1 MTGEIVF
8 VLVVVGVAVV
18 ALASGRV
25 PFEVTAIGV
34 LLTLF
39 LGRVI
44 DLEAAL
50 RGFSNSAV
58 VTIGAVMVMS
68 AGLANTGVA
77 HLMGRL
83 IGRLAG
89 NSEARLIAVTVLA
102 AALLSG
108 FMNAIAAGGVLLP
121 AAVAAA
127 RELRIPISR
136 VLLPLS
142 YATLLGSALTL
153 VGTPSNLLVN
163 SVVAQEGIEP
173 FGLLDFTPF
182 GAAILVAG
190 ILALVLGRRRLL
202 PRHASGAAGDAL
214 LPRTR
219 DDHVPY
225 RLEERLYEVAV
236 PPASPLVGLTLRESG
251 IRTDFGISIVAIQRQ
266 GRTDIAPAPEM
277 MLHARDVLV
286 MSARNRDIARLR
298 ERFALPEPR
307 PSTLGAA
314 ALQTENV
321 EFAEASLAPRSTL
334 EGETVPSLN
343 FRDRYGLSVLGI
355 WRDGAPRR
363 THLHD
368 MPLRVGDALARAGT
382 AAANRRSCATTRTF
396 VVVTERVGLTLRPR
410 QAPLAIAIVAGF
422 VAALML
428 QLAPVAIVALAAA
441 AAMVVTGCVRGR
453 ETLAAVDWRAIVVIG
468 GMLTLAEAMRQSGA
482 AALVGESLAESLGD
496 GGPWIVL
503 ASMLLLTAM
512 FTHVLG
518 NHVTAVLMAPVA
530 LSAAALVGADPR
542 MFAMGVALAA
552 STGFITAY
560 AHPVNLLVMG
570 PGNFR
575 PRDFAR
581 AGIPIALL
589 VLLVDFGMLALVF
602 GAGVP

>member
-18 ALASGRV
+18 VLASGRV
-25 PFEVTAIGV
+25 PFEVTAIAV
-34 LLTLF
+34 LLALF
-39 LGRVI
+39 FGRAI
-44 DLEAAL
+44 DFEAAL

-77 HLMGRL
+77 HWMGRL

-89 NSEARLIAVTVLA
+89 NSEARLIAFTVLA

-127 RELRIPISR
+127 RELKIPISR

-142 YATLLGSALTL
+142 YATLLGSVLTL

-163 SVVAQEGIEP
+163 SVVAREGIEP

-190 ILALVLGRRRLL
+190 VLALVFGRHRLL

-214 LPRTR
+214 LPRAR
-219 DDHVPY
+219 EDHVPY
-225 RLEERLYEVAV
+225 RLEERLYEVAI
-236 PPASPLVGLTLRESG
+236 PPVSPLVGLTLRESG

-266 GRTDIAPAPEM
+266 GGTDIAPAPEVV
-277 MLHARDVLV
+277 LHAGEVLV
-286 MSARNRDIARLR
+286 MSARDRDITRLR

-334 EGETVPSLN
+334 VGETVPSLN

-368 MPLRVGDALARAGT
+368 MPLRVGDALLVLGPLPRIAELRDDPD
-382 AAANRRSCATTRTF
+382 F

-410 QAPLAIAIVAGF
+410 QAPIAVAIVAGF
-422 VAALML
+422 VAALLL

-575 PRDFAR
+575 PRDYAR

-589 VLLVDFGMLALVF
+589 VLLVDFGMLALMF
-602 GAGVP
+602 GAGGS

>member
-8 VLVVVGVAVV
+8 VLVVVAVAVV

-25 PFEVTAIGV
+25 PFEVAAIGV

-127 RELRIPISR
+127 RELKIPISR

-142 YATLLGSALTL
+142 FATLLGSALTL

-163 SVVAQEGIEP
+163 SVMAQEGLEP
-173 FGLLDFTPF
+173 FRLLDFTPF

-190 ILALVLGRRRLL
+190 ILALVFGRNRLL

-266 GRTDIAPAPEM
+266 GRTDIIPAPEVS
-277 MLHARDVLV
+277 LHARDVLV

-307 PSTLGAA
+307 PATLGAA
-314 ALQTENV
+314 ALQSENV

-334 EGETVPSLN
+334 EGETVPSLS

-363 THLHD
+363 THLQD
-368 MPLRVGDALARAGT
+368 MPLRVGDALLVLGPLPRIAELRDDPD
-382 AAANRRSCATTRTF
+382 F

-428 QLAPVAIVALAAA
+428 QAAPVAIVALAAA
-441 AAMVVTGCVRGR
+441 AAMVATGCVRGR

-589 VLLVDFGMLALVF
+589 VLLVNFGMLALIF
-602 GAGVP
+602 GAGGS

>member
-25 PFEVTAIGV
+25 PFEVTAICV
-34 LLTLF
+34 LLVLF
-39 LGRVI
+39 LGRAI

-102 AALLSG
+102 AGLLSG

-127 RELRIPISR
+127 RELKIPISR

-142 YATLLGSALTL
+142 YATLLGSVLTL

-163 SVVAQEGIEP
+163 SVVAREGIEP

-182 GAAILVAG
+182 GAAILVIG
-190 ILALVLGRRRLL
+190 TLALVFGRRRLL

-251 IRTDFGISIVAIQRQ
+251 IRTDFGISIVAIQRT

-307 PSTLGAA
+307 PSSLGAA
-314 ALQTENV
+314 ALQSENV

-363 THLHD
+363 THLGE
-368 MPLRVGDALARAGT
+368 MPLRVGDALLMLGPLPRIAQLRDDPD
-382 AAANRRSCATTRTF
+382 F

-441 AAMVVTGCVRGR
+441 AAMVATGCVRGR

-482 AALVGESLAESLGD
+482 AAVVGESLAESLGD

-602 GAGVP
+602 GAGGS

>member
-8 VLVVVGVAVV
+8 VLVVVAIAVV

-34 LLTLF
+34 LLVLF
-39 LGRVI
+39 LGRAI

-77 HLMGRL
+77 HWMGRL

-89 NSEARLIAVTVLA
+89 NSEARLIAFTVLA

-127 RELRIPISR
+127 RELKIPISR

-142 YATLLGSALTL
+142 YATLLGSVLTL

-163 SVVAQEGIEP
+163 SVVVQEGIEP

-190 ILALVLGRRRLL
+190 ILALVFGRHRIL

-214 LPRTR
+214 LPRAR
-219 DDHVPY
+219 EDHVPY
-225 RLEERLYEVAV
+225 RLEERLYEVAI

-277 MLHARDVLV
+277 TLNARDVLV
-286 MSARNRDIARLR
+286 MSARNRDIVRLR

-334 EGETVPSLN
+334 VGETVPSLN
-343 FRDRYGLSVLGI
+343 FRDRYGLSVVGI

-368 MPLRVGDALARAGT
+368 MPLRVGDALLVLGPLPRIAEL
-382 AAANRRSCATTRTF
+382 SDDPDF

-410 QAPLAIAIVAGF
+410 QAPIAIAIVAGF
-422 VAALML
+422 AAALML

-441 AAMVVTGCVRGR
+441 VAMVATGCVRGR

-496 GGPWIVL
+496 GGPWMLL

-530 LSAAALVGADPR
+530 LSAAALVGADHR

-575 PRDFAR
+575 PRDYAR

-589 VLLVDFGMLALVF
+589 VLLVDFGMLALMF
-602 GAGVP
+602 GAGGS

>member
-18 ALASGRV
+18 LLASGRV

-39 LGRVI
+39 LGRAI

-190 ILALVLGRRRLL
+190 VLALVLGRRRLL

-251 IRTDFGISIVAIQRQ
+251 IRPDFGISIVAIQRQ
-266 GRTDIAPAPEM
+266 GGTDIAPAPEV

-334 EGETVPSLN
+334 EGETVPSLS

-368 MPLRVGDALARAGT
+368 MPLRVGDALLVLGPLPRIAELREDPD
-382 AAANRRSCATTRTF
+382 F

-422 VAALML
+422 VIALML
-428 QLAPVAIVALAAA
+428 QAAPVAIVALAAA
-441 AAMVVTGCVRGR
+441 AAMVATGCVRGR

-468 GMLTLAEAMRQSGA
+468 GMLTLAEAMRRSGA
-482 AALVGESLAESLGD
+482 ASLVGESLAESLGD

-575 PRDFAR
+575 PRDYAR

-602 GAGVP
+602 GAGGS

>member
-8 VLVVVGVAVV
+8 VLAVVGVAVV

-34 LLTLF
+34 LLVLF
-39 LGRVI
+39 VGGAI

-77 HLMGRL
+77 HWMGRL

-102 AALLSG
+102 AGLLSG

-127 RELRIPISR
+127 RELKTPISR

-173 FGLLDFTPF
+173 FSLLEFTPF
-182 GAAILVAG
+182 GAAILAAG
-190 ILALVLGRRRLL
+190 ILALVLGRNRLL

-214 LPRTR
+214 LPRER

-225 RLEERLYEVAV
+225 QLEDRLCEVAI
-236 PPASPLVGLTLRESG
+236 PPASPLVGLSLRDSG

-266 GRTDIAPAPEM
+266 SRTDIAPAPEM
-277 MLHARDVLV
+277 LLRAHDVLV
-286 MSARNRDIARLR
+286 MSARDRDVAQLR
-298 ERFALPEPR
+298 ERFVLPEPR

-334 EGETVPSLN
+334 EGETVPSLR

-363 THLHD
+363 THLHN
-368 MPLRVGDALARAGT
+368 MPLRVGDALLVLGPLPRIAELREDPD
-382 AAANRRSCATTRTF
+382 F
-396 VVVTERVGLTLRPR
+396 VVVTERVGLSLRQR
-410 QAPLAIAIVAGF
+410 QAPIAVAIVAGF
-422 VAALML
+422 VAALMF

-441 AAMVVTGCVRGR
+441 AAMVVTGCLRGR
-453 ETLAAVDWRAIVVIG
+453 ETFAAVDWRTIVVIG

-482 AALVGESLAESLGD
+482 AALVGESLAQALGD
-496 GGPWIVL
+496 GGPWILL
-503 ASMLLLTAM
+503 ASMLLLTSV
-512 FTHVLG
+512 FTHVMG

-575 PRDFAR
+575 ARDYAR
-581 AGIPIALL
+581 AGIPIAAL
-589 VLLVDFGMLALVF
+589 VLLVNFGMLVLMF
-602 GAGVP
+602 GVRGP

>member
-8 VLVVVGVAVV
+8 VLVVVAVAVV

-25 PFEVTAIGV
+25 PFEVAAIGV

-127 RELRIPISR
+127 RELKIPISR

-142 YATLLGSALTL
+142 FATLLGSALTL

-163 SVVAQEGIEP
+163 SVMAQEGLEP
-173 FGLLDFTPF
+173 FRLLDYTPF

-190 ILALVLGRRRLL
+190 ILALVFGRNRLL

-266 GRTDIAPAPEM
+266 GRTDIVPAPEVS
-277 MLHARDVLV
+277 LHARDVVV

-334 EGETVPSLN
+334 EGETVPSLS

-368 MPLRVGDALARAGT
+368 MPLRVGDALLVLGPLPRIAELRDDPD
-382 AAANRRSCATTRTF
+382 F

-422 VAALML
+422 VAALVL

-441 AAMVVTGCVRGR
+441 AAMVATGCVRGR

-518 NHVTAVLMAPVA
+518 NHVTALLMAPVA

-589 VLLVDFGMLALVF
+589 VLLVDFGMLALMF
-602 GAGVP
+602 GAGGS

>member
-18 ALASGRV
+18 LLASGRV

-39 LGRVI
+39 LGRAI

-89 NSEARLIAVTVLA
+89 NSEARLIAFTVLA

-190 ILALVLGRRRLL
+190 ILALVLGRHRLL

-266 GRTDIAPAPEM
+266 GRTDIAPAPEI

-307 PSTLGAA
+307 PSSLGAA

-368 MPLRVGDALARAGT
+368 MPLRVGDALLVLGPLPRIAELRDDPD
-382 AAANRRSCATTRTF
+382 F

-441 AAMVVTGCVRGR
+441 AAMVATGCVRGR

-482 AALVGESLAESLGD
+482 AALVGESLAESLGE

-602 GAGVP
+602 GTGGS

>member
-18 ALASGRV
+18 LLASGRV

-39 LGRVI
+39 LGRAI

-214 LPRTR
+214 LPRAR
-219 DDHVPY
+219 EDHVPY

-266 GRTDIAPAPEM
+266 GGTDIAPAPEVR
-277 MLHARDVLV
+277 LHARDVLV
-286 MSARNRDIARLR
+286 MSARNRDIVRLR

-334 EGETVPSLN
+334 VGETVPSLS

-368 MPLRVGDALARAGT
+368 MPLRVGDALLVLGPLPRIAELRDDPD
-382 AAANRRSCATTRTF
+382 F
-396 VVVTERVGLTLRPR
+396 VIVTERVGLTLRPR

-422 VAALML
+422 VIALML
-428 QLAPVAIVALAAA
+428 QAAPVAIVALAAA
-441 AAMVVTGCVRGR
+441 AAMVATGCVRGR

-468 GMLTLAEAMRQSGA
+468 GMLTLAEAMRRSGA
-482 AALVGESLAESLGD
+482 ASLVGESLAESLGA
-496 GGPWIVL
+496 GGPGIVL

-575 PRDFAR
+575 PRDYAR

-602 GAGVP
+602 GAGGS

>member
-18 ALASGRV
+18 VFASGRV

-34 LLTLF
+34 LLVLF
-39 LGRVI
+39 LGRAI

-77 HLMGRL
+77 HWTGRL

-102 AALLSG
+102 AGLLSG

-127 RELRIPISR
+127 RELKTPISR

-190 ILALVLGRRRLL
+190 ILALVFGRHRLL

-214 LPRTR
+214 LPRAR
-219 DDHVPY
+219 EDHVPY
-225 RLEERLYEVAV
+225 RLEERLYEVAI
-236 PPASPLVGLTLRESG
+236 PPASPLVGLTLRDSG
-251 IRTDFGISIVAIQRQ
+251 IRTDFGISIVAIQRN
-266 GRTDIAPAPEM
+266 GRTDIAPAPER
-277 MLHARDVLV
+277 MLGAQDVLV
-286 MSARNRDIARLR
+286 MSARDRDIAQLR
-298 ERFALPEPR
+298 ERFELPEPR

-334 EGETVPSLN
+334 EGETVPSLS

-368 MPLRVGDALARAGT
+368 MPLRVGDALLVLGPLPRIAELREDPD
-382 AAANRRSCATTRTF
+382 F

-410 QAPLAIAIVAGF
+410 QAPIAVAIVAGF
-422 VAALML
+422 VAALMF

-441 AAMVVTGCVRGR
+441 VAMVVTGCVRGR

-589 VLLVDFGMLALVF
+589 VLLVDFGMLALMF
-602 GAGVP
+602 GARGS